1 MEKKNIISVVSALLL
16 TLAGGFTD
24 AYTFIYRDGVFAT
37 MQTGNLIKFFIALT
51 NGEFKLMFLLPII
64 IFLLGC
70 IIAVLLGK
78 SKYQSQ
84 ITLITLFISFIFA
97 GLCPKTEAWNIVCV
111 STLSFTGAMQFEAFR
126 RCLGLRYTSTMCTN
140 NMRLLGKSIANRR
153 LNDTLIYISI
163 IVTFIFGIVLGVLVG
178 KGMGI
183 YAIMPL
189 SSIYIAILLITLI
202 SKINISEMPTEIVNE

>member
-1 MEKKNIISVVSALLL
+1 MKKKNIISVISALLL

-70 IIAVLLGK
+70 IVAVLLGK

-111 STLSFTGAMQFEAFR
+111 SILSFTGAMQFEAFR

-140 NMRLLGKSIANRR
+140 NMRLLGKSIANKKS
-153 LNDTLIYISI
+153 NDTLIYVSI
-163 IVTFIFGIVLGVLVG
+163 IVTFISGIILGTLLG
-178 KGMGI
+178 KAM
-183 YAIMPL
+183 
-189 SSIYIAILLITLI
+189 SIYSIIPVAAIYFIILIILFI
-202 SKINISEMPTEIVNE
+202 SKTDPKNEQLQTE